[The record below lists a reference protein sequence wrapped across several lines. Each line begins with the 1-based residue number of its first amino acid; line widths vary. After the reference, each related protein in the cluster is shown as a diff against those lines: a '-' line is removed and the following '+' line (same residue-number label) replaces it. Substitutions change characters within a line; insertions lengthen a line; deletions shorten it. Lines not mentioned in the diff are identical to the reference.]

1 MSKDATD
8 FMIEEYDRIS
18 DAFFG
23 LRDQVNEWFKSY
35 LTLVGLPLTVLVAV
49 IKLSES
55 ELTVSIEALPDLVSG
70 LLVLVAGL
78 GCFMVLSI
86 VAMRLEM
93 IWYARTMNGVRR
105 YFGELDQAA
114 HGQGQSAAQRSTPE
128 LAKYFMLP
136 TSDAYPPFFEPWR
149 AIFWQVLIIG
159 VIDGVIAAVGLHS
172 LVPLIWLWS
181 IVLGAGYCLAHLGVY
196 YWLAKLKK
204 SRWTVRF
211 EEDLKPSKS

>member
-93 IWYARTMNGVRR
+93 IWYAG
-105 YFGELDQAA
+105 
-114 HGQGQSAAQRSTPE
+114 
-128 LAKYFMLP
+128 
-136 TSDAYPPFFEPWR
+136 
-149 AIFWQVLIIG
+149 
-159 VIDGVIAAVGLHS
+159 
-172 LVPLIWLWS
+172 
-181 IVLGAGYCLAHLGVY
+181 
-196 YWLAKLKK
+196 
-204 SRWTVRF
+204 
-211 EEDLKPSKS
+211 